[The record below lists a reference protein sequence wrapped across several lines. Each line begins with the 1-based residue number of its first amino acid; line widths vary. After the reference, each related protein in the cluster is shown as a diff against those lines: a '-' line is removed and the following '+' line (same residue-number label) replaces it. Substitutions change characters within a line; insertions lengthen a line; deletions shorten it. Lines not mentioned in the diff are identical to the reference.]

1 MIEGLGGAM
10 HSEWVRLALRVLDFV
25 LVYYLLYRILLLIK
39 GTRAVQML
47 LGLFVIIG
55 AYFASRVLGLSTLH
69 WLIGNFIS
77 YSFIFIVIVLFQH
90 DIRRGLQRLGGTHV
104 FTGDIRAGRA
114 AVEELVKGAAALAAR
129 RLGALIVV
137 ERGGDLEDFAKQG
150 TPIDARLSR
159 ELLLALFQHASPLHD
174 GAVVVRGNRL
184 AAAGVFLPLT
194 SQDDVDPELGTRHR
208 AALGLTEEVDAV
220 VLVVSEERGEI
231 SLVVDGRIRR
241 GLDQAT
247 LRKALQDL
255 LVSPRSGWLRRLT
268 RRAEPH

>member
-1 MIEGLGGAM
+1 MEKLGGAM
-10 HSEWVRLALRVLDFV
+10 NSEWVRLALQVLDFL

-47 LGLFVIIG
+47 VGLFVIIG

-77 YSFIFIVIVLFQH
+77 YSFIFIIIVLFQH

-104 FTGDIRAGRA
+104 FSGADMRAGRA
-114 AVEELVKGAAALAAR
+114 AIEELVKGTAALAAR

-137 ERGGDLEDFAKQG
+137 ERGGDLEDFVKQG
-150 TPIDARLSR
+150 TPVDATLSR

-194 SQDDVDPELGTRHR
+194 TQDDVDPDLGTRHR

-247 LRKALQDL
+247 LRRALEEL
-255 LVSPRSGWLRRLT
+255 LVSPRGGWLARFRRHSEV
-268 RRAEPH
+268 R